1 MLDFIICDDM
11 EAKNIKTV
19 VEPMIK
25 ELNLGKIVLA
35 ETKPDRVLDYIKYND
50 NASVYLIDIELDTSI
65 SGIDIA
71 RLIRDRD
78 ASSYIVFIT
87 AHQEFAF
94 LTYKYKL
101 RVTDYLVKPL
111 KPEDIRQCLES
122 IRELEEKRKA
132 IEDDIHQKNNILSIK
147 SGCRQYRVNV
157 EDIIYLEI
165 IKNKIIIHTETGQ
178 ISFFCTLK
186 DIRDKLSRMGNDSIM
201 DCHKSYM
208 ININKVQGIDNM
220 DIIMSNGDRCP
231 LSRNHRKEI
240 IDAFNN

>member
-1 MLDFIICDDM
+1 MLNFVICDDM
-11 EAKNIKTV
+11 EAKSIRTV
-19 VEPMIK
+19 IEPMIK
-25 ELNLGKIVLA
+25 ELNLGRIVLS
-35 ETKPDRVLDYIKYND
+35 ETKPDRILNYIKHND
-50 NASVYLIDIELDTSI
+50 TTSVYLIDIELDTSVN
-65 SGIDIA
+65 GIDIA

-101 RVTDYLVKPL
+101 RVMDYLVKPL

-122 IRELEEKRKA
+122 ICELEKKRKA
-132 IEDDIHQKNNILSIK
+132 IEDDNHQKNNTLSIK

-157 EDIIYLEI
+157 EDIIYLEV
-165 IKNKIIIHTETGQ
+165 IKNKIIIHTETGK
-178 ISFFCTLK
+178 ISFICTLK
-186 DIRDKLSRMGNDSIM
+186 DVRDKLSRMGNDIIM

-208 ININKVQGIDNM
+208 VNINKVQGIDNM

-240 IDAFNN
+240 IDAFGS